1 MALLFCFRGFQL
13 HFCPNSRQI
22 PQIFR
27 KTTRFAVEL
36 NQLDFIIV
44 QVRLLLHKFV
54 PHWHMLLLFCCF
66 RMAVVLNV
74 EIFKCKVSHGHSH
87 DGGGHGHSH
96 GGGQGHSHNV
106 PLSSRNKR
114 RDDQHQLT
122 LNTDDDG
129 LCGKYFFS
137 FIHLICLIRVLDVFA
152 VLAFHFM
159 SPQKRKSWSEFL
171 GLSSVT

>member
-13 HFCPNSRQI
+13 HFCLNSRQT

-27 KTTRFAVEL
+27 KTTRFSVEL

-54 PHWHMLLLFCCF
+54 PHYHMLLLFYCF

-96 GGGQGHSHNV
+96 GHSHNV

-129 LCGKYFFS
+129 LCCK
-137 FIHLICLIRVLDVFA
+137 
-152 VLAFHFM
+152 
-159 SPQKRKSWSEFL
+159 
-171 GLSSVT
+171 